1 MSSISLSN
9 RQWDSTWNGLPT
21 EIRLLIFKALAQ
33 DGCRLSPLATVSRE
47 WQIELER
54 HNFARIKLTPSRLA
68 DFNSMIRRNRAF
80 VACIWFCLEL
90 DEYDCTWCWPGNAGA
105 EFDEALAIS
114 DTDHCPITTSFHTL
128 FSILSTWDLTAN
140 LILDISVYSPSDSK
154 HFFKYL
160 TFMPDTALDTLDGR
174 RNIQH
179 MVSKK
184 PVHHDPR
191 HGWVF
196 GEGPFDSDQSE
207 LHWWDRLPSVPAVV
221 TLLLRQQNRRRWKPK
236 SLAHMFARFPRLQEV
251 HYEPWRE
258 WNFKQ
263 GLTDR
268 QYPYL
273 FESIRRFNG
282 NLKRL
287 VVFENINQQYPM
299 HMQRFPFGV
308 EVSGCD
314 IIRKPAPAVSRI
326 VALTS
331 LKLEHLAASFIVDAN
346 HFFNIEPSWEWP
358 NLTSLVLTS
367 KLLAPEKSPIEI
379 GAMLQAA
386 AAVATKMPKLKTME
400 IWNGRKG
407 VAALFKYQVFHDIQ
421 QARITWRGTWE
432 FIMEP
437 SVIRAWE
444 AFELLD
450 EATIKS
456 HGDAIGYLMLS
467 GQVIRPISLQQIR
480 IEQRALKGVMT
491 RSE

>member
-33 DGCRLSPLATVSRE
+33 DGCRLSPLVTVSRE

-68 DFNSMIRRNRAF
+68 DFNPMIRRNRAF
-80 VACIWFCLEL
+80 VTYIWFCLEL
-90 DEYDCTWCWPGNAGA
+90 DEYDCIWCWPGSGGA
-105 EFDEALAIS
+105 EFEEALAIS

-140 LILDISVYSPSDSK
+140 LILDISIYSPSDSK
-154 HFFKYL
+154 HYFKYL
-160 TFMPDTALDTLDGR
+160 TFMPDTALDTLDG
-174 RNIQH
+174 QL
-179 MVSKK
+179 
-184 PVHHDPR
+184 HHDPR

-196 GEGPFDSDQSE
+196 GGSYHPPPRRVLLKSFHPIMEEGPFDSDQSE

-268 QYPYL
+268 QYLYL

-287 VVFENINQQYPM
+287 VVFENFNQQYPM
-299 HMQRFPFGV
+299 TMQRFPFGA
-308 EVSGCD
+308 EVSG
-314 IIRKPAPAVSRI
+314 
-326 VALTS
+326 
-331 LKLEHLAASFIVDAN
+331 

-367 KLLAPEKSPIEI
+367 KLFAPDKSPTEI

-386 AAVATKMPKLKTME
+386 AAVAKKMPQLKTME

-407 VAALFKYQVFHDIQ
+407 VAALFKYQVFQDVQ
-421 QARITWRGTWE
+421 QARIIWRSTWE

-437 SVIRAWE
+437 PVIRAWE

-456 HGDAIGYLMLS
+456 HGDAIGHLMLS

-480 IEQRALKGVMT
+480 IEQRALKGVITM
-491 RSE
+491 SE